1 MQLDRNAKSARFVAL
16 VQPYL
21 ADAYTLARWLTRSRD
36 DADEVL
42 QEACIRA
49 LRAIEQQ
56 SGANARAWLL
66 SITRNTAYTWLRN
79 KSRTPYVALDDLSE
93 KDLAIVE
100 EQGTHGVSSR
110 DPEAE
115 MIARADAE
123 QLKKSLTELPIEFRE
138 ALVLRDIH
146 GLGYQ
151 EIAEVTGV
159 PVGTVMSRL
168 ARARRRVIETIR
180 RANS

>member
-1 MQLDRNAKSARFVAL
+1 VDPNAKSARFVVL

-21 ADAYTLARWLTRSRD
+21 ADAYILARWLTRNRD
-36 DADEVL
+36 DADEIL

-49 LRAIEQQ
+49 LGAIEQQ
-56 SGANARAWLL
+56 SGPNARAWLL
-66 SITRNTAYTWLRN
+66 SITRNTAYTWLKN
-79 KSRTPYVALDDLSE
+79 KGQTKYVGLDDLSE
-93 KDLAIVE
+93 KELALVE
-100 EQGTHGVSSR
+100 QHGTHGVPSP
-110 DPEAE
+110 DPETE
-115 MIARADAE
+115 LIARADAQ
-123 QLKKSLTELPIEFRE
+123 QLERSITELPIEFRE
-138 ALVLRDIH
+138 TLVLRDIH

-180 RANS
+180 RADA